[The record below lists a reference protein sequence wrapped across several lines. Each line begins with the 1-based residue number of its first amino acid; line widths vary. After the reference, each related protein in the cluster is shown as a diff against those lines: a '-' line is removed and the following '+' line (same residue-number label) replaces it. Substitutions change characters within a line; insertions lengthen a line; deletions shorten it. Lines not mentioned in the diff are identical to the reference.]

1 MKKIELHLHLDGSV
15 NLTLASTLSK
25 LDLNIVKNKM
35 IAPFKCKNLGDYL
48 TRFDFPISLMQTKE
62 NLELIA
68 SKLADDLI
76 NDKVIYAEIRFN
88 PLAFTSILTLDEVI
102 TSVLRGLN
110 NKKIKTN
117 LILCMMR
124 GYSHD
129 DNLKIINLA
138 KKYLGKGVVAIDLAG
153 DEKKYKLKEYL
164 SLFEY
169 AKSLNIPFTIHAG
182 ETDKIDILSA
192 INLGA
197 RRIGHGVFSIT
208 DENLIQ
214 ELRKKDI
221 LLEVCPTSN
230 IQTNAF
236 NTYLDHPIK
245 KLYDL
250 NIKINLSTDNMTV
263 SNTTLEKEYEIVKKY
278 NNLTDLDLLKMNKD
292 SIDYAF
298 LSDLEKEELR
308 KQLDILD

>member
-15 NLTLASTLSK
+15 NLNLAVSLSN
-25 LDLNIVKNKM
+25 LDLDTVKNKM
-35 IAPFKCKNLGDYL
+35 IAPSKCENLGDYL
-48 TRFDFPISLMQTKE
+48 TRFSFPISLLQTKE

-76 NDKVIYAEIRFN
+76 EDEVIYAEIRFN
-88 PLAFTSILTLDEVI
+88 PLAFTSTLSLDEVI
-102 TSVLRGLN
+102 TSILKGLS

-124 GYSHD
+124 GYSYN
-129 DNLKIINLA
+129 DNLKIVNLA
-138 KKYLGKGVVAIDLAG
+138 KKYLNKGVVAIDLAG
-153 DEKKYKLKEYL
+153 DEKKYKLKEYI

-182 ETDKIDILSA
+182 EVDEIDLMSA

-197 RRIGHGVFSIT
+197 RRIGHGVYSVV
-208 DENLIQ
+208 DEKILTGI
-214 ELRKKDI
+214 RKKDI
-221 LLEVCPTSN
+221 LLEICPTSN

-236 NTYLDHPIK
+236 KTYQDHPIK

-278 NNLTDLDLLKMNKD
+278 NNLTDSDLIKMNKD

-298 LSDLEKEELR
+298 LDDFEKDKLR

>member
-15 NLTLASTLSK
+15 NLNLAVSLSN
-25 LDLNIVKNKM
+25 LDLDTVKNKM
-35 IAPFKCKNLGDYL
+35 IAPSKCENLGDYL
-48 TRFDFPISLMQTKE
+48 TRFSFPISLLQTKE

-76 NDKVIYAEIRFN
+76 EDEVIYAEIRFN
-88 PLAFTSILTLDEVI
+88 PLAFTSTLSLDEVI
-102 TSVLRGLN
+102 TSILKGLS

-124 GYSHD
+124 GYSYN
-129 DNLKIINLA
+129 DNLKIVNLA
-138 KKYLGKGVVAIDLAG
+138 KKYLNKGVVAIDLAG
-153 DEKKYKLKEYL
+153 DEKKYKLKEYI

-182 ETDKIDILSA
+182 EVDEIDLRSA

-197 RRIGHGVFSIT
+197 RRIGHGVYSVV
-208 DENLIQ
+208 DEKILTEI
-214 ELRKKDI
+214 RKNDI
-221 LLEVCPTSN
+221 LLEICPTSN

-236 NTYLDHPIK
+236 KTYQDHPIK

-278 NNLTDLDLLKMNKD
+278 NNLTDSDLIKMNKD

-298 LSDLEKEELR
+298 LDDFEKDKLR

>member
-15 NLTLASTLSK
+15 NLNLAVSLSN
-25 LDLNIVKNKM
+25 LDLDTVKNKM
-35 IAPFKCKNLGDYL
+35 IAPSKCENLGDYL
-48 TRFDFPISLMQTKE
+48 TRFSFPISLLQTKE

-76 NDKVIYAEIRFN
+76 EDEVIYAEIRFN
-88 PLAFTSILTLDEVI
+88 PLAFTSTLSLDEVI
-102 TSVLRGLN
+102 TSILKGLS

-124 GYSHD
+124 GYSYN
-129 DNLKIINLA
+129 DNLKIVNLA
-138 KKYLGKGVVAIDLAG
+138 KKYLNKGVVAIDLAG
-153 DEKKYKLKEYL
+153 DEKKYKLKEYI

-182 ETDKIDILSA
+182 EVDEIDLRSA

-197 RRIGHGVFSIT
+197 RRIGHGVYSVV
-208 DENLIQ
+208 DEKILTEI
-214 ELRKKDI
+214 RKKDI
-221 LLEVCPTSN
+221 LLEICPTSN

-236 NTYLDHPIK
+236 KTYQDHPIK

-278 NNLTDLDLLKMNKD
+278 NNLTDSDLIKMNKD

-298 LSDLEKEELR
+298 LDDFEKDKLR

>member
-15 NLTLASTLSK
+15 NLNLAVSLSN
-25 LDLNIVKNKM
+25 LDLDTVKNKM
-35 IAPFKCKNLGDYL
+35 IAPSKCENLGDYL
-48 TRFDFPISLMQTKE
+48 TRFSFPISLLQTKE

-76 NDKVIYAEIRFN
+76 EDEVIYAEIRFN
-88 PLAFTSILTLDEVI
+88 PLAFTSTLSLDEVI
-102 TSVLRGLN
+102 TSILKGLS

-124 GYSHD
+124 GYSYN
-129 DNLKIINLA
+129 DNLKIVNLA
-138 KKYLGKGVVAIDLAG
+138 KKYLNKGVVAIDLAG
-153 DEKKYKLKEYL
+153 DEKKYKLKEYI

-182 ETDKIDILSA
+182 EVDEIDLRSA

-197 RRIGHGVFSIT
+197 RRIGHGVYSVVDKKILT
-208 DENLIQ
+208 EI
-214 ELRKKDI
+214 RKNDI
-221 LLEVCPTSN
+221 LLEICPTSN

-236 NTYLDHPIK
+236 KTYQDHPIK

-278 NNLTDLDLLKMNKD
+278 NNLTDSDLIKMNKD

-298 LSDLEKEELR
+298 LDDFEKDKLR